1 MKRFLCLLFLAFVLL
16 SLTSCSH
23 VEDTNGSDD
32 YSIVTFL
39 DEEIIHGSRLTST
52 FGTFKTNSHIND
64 KLKGRY
70 RVSKLSGVVEV
81 NTYETNKQNIKFEFE
96 FTCKSGNAMI
106 AIVANNKIV
115 KKISANQDVTFD
127 IRNMGHEYKIVL
139 VGESAKVRI
148 SYVVNSYN

>member
-81 NTYETNKQNIKFEFE
+81 NTYETNKQNIKFATVF
-96 FTCKSGNAMI
+96 
-106 AIVANNKIV
+106 IVNHLN
-115 KKISANQDVTFD
+115 TF
-127 IRNMGHEYKIVL
+127 
-139 VGESAKVRI
+139 
-148 SYVVNSYN
+148 VNTKFNVFATFYNIF